1 MTGSLRGI
9 LCGALVFLVIFGP
22 SGRTV
27 SAREI
32 GPDAFG
38 YTAADA
44 PFSFEDLSGSGTR
57 VLARTDNGVASAPLP
72 FTFTF
77 YGVDYTSLSWSTNG
91 LITFGGMNSD
101 PLNVSFSTA
110 APTGDRPSIAVLW
123 DDWQFVQGGADASYY
138 EVRGAVGSR
147 RFMVQWNLIFEAPS
161 SPSNAIFQAVVYEG
175 SNDILL
181 RLIDYDTATAT
192 SFGASATVGIR
203 DAGGH
208 LNGRNLEWSFNS
220 PIIWRGGEAIRFF
233 APTDET
239 PPAITITSPA
249 NGAVLGSDMV
259 VVSAS
264 LVDESPSTVS
274 SSPAGVSASLP
285 AGGGS
290 VSGSVA
296 LVEGSNTIVLSATD
310 ESGNVGGTSV
320 TVVRDMTSPTLI
332 VESPAQ
338 GSVLGATPGA
348 FVVDVRDATE
358 TVLTVGTD
366 SQIVPAGGGL
376 VTMNVDLVEGLNTVE
391 ITAVDAAG
399 NAAAEVLMIVLDLS
413 APLVTIDS
421 PADGASFGPGES
433 PISLVATVNDAT
445 ATQVISMPDGVA
457 ASVPAGGGVVVGAIS
472 LAEGSNRITVMA
484 SDESGRSGTASI
496 VVLLDTNAPTVT
508 LDSPPAGLPLRGMV
522 DLAATAS
529 DPTPGSGVVRLEV
542 FLDGAVVASFSAPPY
557 ESMLDTSLFE
567 DGPHA
572 LTAVVLDGVGNAST
586 SRVPIVIDNTPPTVE
601 FVSPLDGA
609 VMAGLFP
616 FSVSSS
622 DALSGLASVQVLAG
636 GSAPS
641 MDPSTAFDPAVRSVV
656 LDGEVDSTGRP
667 DGMLLLTATAVDA
680 AGNET
685 FATISVIV
693 DNTPPEA
700 ITITPEEGSV
710 VSGDVEI
717 TVDAAGLAGGVLEL
731 YVDEVLQ
738 ATSPSSPLGITFD
751 TTTRPDGIMV
761 IRALARDAAG
771 NETSATSSVTVDN
784 VSIKMWLNPTF
795 LNLGK
800 HGHRGNFWSCFRGS
814 VTAHVEGDGL
824 ERLLPA
830 SKHRLELRVPGGSP
844 VRASRLSVDRRGKWR
859 HKDVAKRLSI
869 EFDRKRL
876 VSSILS
882 GMASGEIDPRYE
894 VPVSLFVDGSRVAT
908 AYLRIVSR

>member
-1 MTGSLRGI
+1 MRGSFRGI
-9 LCGALVFLVIFGP
+9 LCGALAFLVVFGP
-22 SGRTV
+22 LGRTV
-27 SAREI
+27 AAREI

-44 PFSFEDLSGSGTR
+44 PFFFEDLSGSGTR
-57 VLARTDNGVASAPLP
+57 VLAKTDDGVASAPLP

-91 LITFGGMNSD
+91 LVTFGGINPD
-101 PLNVSFSTA
+101 PQNVSFATA
-110 APTGDRPSIAVLW
+110 APTGDYPSIAVLW
-123 DDWQFVQGGADASYY
+123 DDWQFVQGGADASYH
-138 EVRGAVGSR
+138 EVRGSAGAR
-147 RFMVQWNLIFEAPS
+147 RFMVQWNLIFGAPS
-161 SPSNAIFQAVVYEG
+161 TPSNAIFEVVLYEG
-175 SNDILL
+175 TNDILL
-181 RLIDYDTATAT
+181 RLFDVDTATDM

-220 PIIWRGGEAIRFF
+220 PVIRTSQAIRFF
-233 APTDET
+233 APTDVT

-264 LVDESPSTVS
+264 VLDESPSTVS

-320 TVVRDMTSPTLI
+320 TVIRDMTAPTLI

-338 GSVLGATPGA
+338 DSVLGESPGA

-358 TVLTVGTD
+358 TMLTIGTE
-366 SQIVPAGGGL
+366 SQLVPAGGGL
-376 VTMNVDLVEGLNTVE
+376 VTVNVDLVEGLNTVE
-391 ITAVDAAG
+391 ITAIDAAG
-399 NAAAEVLMIVLDLS
+399 NAAAEIVTIVLDLS
-413 APLVTIDS
+413 APLVTVDS
-421 PADGASFGPGES
+421 PADGTSFGPGES

-445 ATQVISMPDGVA
+445 ATQVESMPVGLA

-472 LAEGSNRITVMA
+472 LAEGPNRITVTA

-496 VVLLDTNAPTVT
+496 VVLLDTNPPVVT
-508 LDSPPAGLPLRGMV
+508 LDSPPAGLPLRGVV
-522 DLAATAS
+522 DLAVTAS

-542 FLDGAVVASFSAPPY
+542 FLDGSVVASFSAPPY
-557 ESMLDTSLFE
+557 ESVLDTSLFE

-586 SRVPIVIDNTPPTVE
+586 SRVPIIIDNTPPTVE
-601 FVSPLDGA
+601 FVSPMDGS

-622 DALSGLASVQVLAG
+622 DALSGLVSLQVLAG

-641 MDPSTAFDPAVRSVV
+641 VDPSTAFDPAVWSVV
-656 LDGEVDSTGRP
+656 LNGEVDSTIRP
-667 DGMLLLTATAVDA
+667 DGMLFLTATVVDA

-685 FATISVIV
+685 VATISVLV
-693 DNTPPEA
+693 DNTPPDA

-717 TVDAAGLAGGVLEL
+717 TANAAGLDGGVLEL

-771 NETSATSSVTVDN
+771 NETSSTSSVTVDN
-784 VSIKMWLNPTF
+784 ISVKMRLTPTV

-800 HGHRGNFWSCFRGS
+800 RAHRGNFWSCFRGS
-814 VTAHVEGDGL
+814 VTAHVEGADL
-824 ERLLPA
+824 ERLIPL
-830 SKHRLELRVPGGSP
+830 KEHRLELLVPGGSP
-844 VRASRLSVDRRGKWR
+844 VRATSVSVDHRGEWR
-859 HKDVAKRLSI
+859 HKSVPKRLSI
-869 EFDRKRL
+869 KFDRSSL

-894 VPVSLFVDGSRVAT
+894 VPVSLFVDGSFAAT
-908 AYLRIVSR
+908 AYIRVVSR